1 MLMRP
6 LHIQYGAALAAAP
19 VFCLIYGDFLE
30 KQRVDMF
37 WLLFDLKSL
46 FFLVFFYPVAE
57 ELIFRGIIQE
67 YLHKKTKQLPPFF
80 LFSIANILTSMVFA
94 LMHLV
99 HHALLF
105 ALLTFV
111 PSLLFGYF
119 KDRYNHVLYSI
130 FLHMFYNA
138 CYFSLVV

>member
-1 MLMRP
+1 MRS

-19 VFCLIYGDFLE
+19 VFCLIYAAVLE
-30 KQRVDMF
+30 KQRVDIS
-37 WLLFDLKSL
+37 WLFFDLKAL

-57 ELIFRGIIQE
+57 ELLFRGFIQE
-67 YLHKKTKQLPPFF
+67 YLHLKTKKFPCFF
-80 LFSIANILTSMVFA
+80 LFSIANILTSVLFA

-99 HHALLF
+99 HHAPLF

-119 KDRYNHVLYSI
+119 KDRYNHLLYSI
-130 FLHMFYNA
+130 VLHMFYNA
-138 CYFSLVV
+138 CYFSLVA

>member
-1 MLMRP
+1 MLMRT
-6 LHIQYGAALAAAP
+6 LHIQYGAAFAAAP

-57 ELIFRGIIQE
+57 ELLFRGFIQE
-67 YLHKKTKQLPPFF
+67 YLHLKTKQFPPFF
-80 LFSIANILTSMVFA
+80 LFSIANILTSIVFA

-99 HHALLF
+99 YHAPFF

-130 FLHMFYNA
+130 VLHMFYNA